1 MTRKRQLSPRRFL
14 VQTVLPKSVWRK
26 AWKVA
31 EGQGHSMSA
40 WLRHLVTSAVK
51 KKGQA

>member
-1 MTRKRQLSPRRFL
+1 MARKRQPRPRRFL
-14 VQTVLPKSVWRK
+14 VQTVLPKAVWSK

-40 WLRHLVTSAVK
+40 WLRHLVTTAVK
-51 KKGQA
+51 KGG